1 MSVSGA
7 NFNQTS
13 LSRGLQ
19 YERLAVFE
27 AVLTLRDKRNRSR
40 TQLAGIAVS
49 AVATVALIAAYW
61 M

>member
-1 MSVSGA
+1 MEISGA
-7 NFNQTS
+7 NLNQS
-13 LSRGLQ
+13 VCARGLQ

-40 TQLAGIAVS
+40 TQWAGIAVS
-49 AVATVALIAAYW
+49 ALTAIGLVAAYW